1 MKSTIITIA
10 NQKGGVGKTVT
21 TITLAGLMSLT
32 GRNCLIVDCDPQA
45 QTPIALGLNQEPC
58 VFNILVNTMQDPR
71 QVIRMTGRKNLD
83 IIPGDR
89 STASAQIVINA
100 ENRPLDSIREALKP
114 LMDLYD
120 YIFIDT
126 APSVGGIQE
135 RAVFA
140 ADHVLVP
147 SSTEFMSSNGLVQM
161 MDNLK
166 QLSTRGWSGTLLGI
180 QPTFYDE
187 STKESRATMEEL
199 HKEFDGAVLDP
210 IHRATILRECCAEG
224 RLVYEMDPTHR
235 ATREY
240 SALLNYIIKHA

>member
-1 MKSTIITIA
+1 MKSRIITIV

-21 TITLAGLMSLT
+21 TTTLAGLMSQT
-32 GRNCLIVDCDPQA
+32 GRSSLIIDCDPQG
-45 QTPIALGLNQEPC
+45 QTSTALGLNQEAGA
-58 VFNILVNTMQDPR
+58 FNLLVNTMQDP
-71 QVIRMTGRKNLD
+71 QQHIRMTGRKHLD

-100 ENRPLDSIREALKP
+100 ENRPMDAIRDILKP
-114 LMDLYD
+114 LMRSYH

-135 RAVFA
+135 RAVYA
-140 ADHVLVP
+140 ADYVLIP

-161 MDNLK
+161 MTNLK
-166 QLSTRGWSGTLLGI
+166 QLSQRGWNGKLLGI
-180 QPTFYDE
+180 LPTFYDE
-187 STKESRATMEEL
+187 STRESKSTMEEL
-199 HKEFDGAVLDP
+199 RKEFGEAVLDP

-240 SALLNYIIKHA
+240 SALLNYIIKHT